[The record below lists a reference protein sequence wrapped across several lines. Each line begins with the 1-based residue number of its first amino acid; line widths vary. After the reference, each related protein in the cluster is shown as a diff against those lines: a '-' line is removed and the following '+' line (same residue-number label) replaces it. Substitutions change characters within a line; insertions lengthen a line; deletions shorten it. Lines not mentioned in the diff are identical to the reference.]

1 MNEIKRIFEQEE
13 IRIITKGTELY
24 FVVRDVCSILG
35 IKNASDAIKLLEK
48 DDLDSIEVMD
58 SIGRTQKTYIVNE
71 EGLYDLIMRSR
82 KDEAKAF
89 RRWVTHEVLPSIRKT
104 GQYKI
109 SDSLKNKSTKTRNML
124 TDEWQK
130 NGVKERWQYG
140 KLTLEEYKLLQFDKG
155 KRKKDFNDGELKTL
169 LALEAM
175 EMLSLHYNPVEGFI
189 ECKKNM
195 TSTAQKVLEIKE
207 K

>member
-1 MNEIKRIFEQEE
+1 
-13 IRIITKGTELY
+13 
-24 FVVRDVCSILG
+24 
-35 IKNASDAIKLLEK
+35 
-48 DDLDSIEVMD
+48 
-58 SIGRTQKTYIVNE
+58 
-71 EGLYDLIMRSR
+71 
-82 KDEAKAF
+82 
-89 RRWVTHEVLPSIRKT
+89 
-104 GQYKI
+104 
-109 SDSLKNKSTKTRNML
+109 ML

-140 KLTLEEYKLLQFDKG
+140 KLTLEEYKLLQFEKG